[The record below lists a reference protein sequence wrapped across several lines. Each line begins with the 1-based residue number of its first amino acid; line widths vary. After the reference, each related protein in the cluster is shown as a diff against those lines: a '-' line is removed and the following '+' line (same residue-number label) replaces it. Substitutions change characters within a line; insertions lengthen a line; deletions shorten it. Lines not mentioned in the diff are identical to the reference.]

1 MDVSSYV
8 QKILD
13 AARSMGGAVVSETE
27 SGCYL
32 GTNVYGTPR
41 EGQVTVHKVSW
52 PLQDQPANYHG
63 TWAAYRYVRIGTGP
77 RLGDFLRVV
86 GAAGRPGASEP
97 LAFLRV
103 YEHTPTL
110 QRNGADGRGVVL
122 ATFSAPSTVS
132 GDDQRG
138 WPHLVTD
145 AQGYLRVREFA

>member
-32 GTNVYGTPR
+32 GTHVYGTPR
-41 EGQVTVHKVSW
+41 EGQVTVHQVSW

-77 RLGDFLRVV
+77 RLGDFLQKIDV
-86 GAAGRPGASEP
+86 GSWCVPQEP

-110 QRNGADGRGVVL
+110 QHNGADSRGVVL

-132 GDDQRG
+132 GNDQRD

-145 AQGYLRVREFA
+145 AQGRLCVGRFA